1 MVCTRRLGWSL
12 SPHRVPA
19 NQRRPDAGPS
29 RRPPLTARRTARR
42 TVLVFQLHGGGL
54 APAWPAEPCLIC
66 HRCGAGLAPARPA
79 GLQFCRHCRP
89 AIGPAGGCAECEGH
103 GIGPGAPELG
113 GSRSRILRLGRGPSK
128 RRPIARGA
136 VGAVGAV
143 YCAAVCRQHR
153 AAQQE
158 TKRQWCPKRVWRPRR
173 RRQRR
178 WEQQRRRRQQQRPQ
192 RQRSAVRA
200 ESVEEGVDEEGGA

>member
-1 MVCTRRLGWSL
+1 MRQIRRGRPIRGGRPSTPLKWRKSSPHFTETLVLVAFGLSVGWGKLVCTRRLGWSL

-42 TVLVFQLHGGGL
+42 TVLVFRLHGGAL
-54 APAWPAEPCLIC
+54 APARPAEPCLIC

-79 GLQFCRHCRP
+79 GLQSCRHCRP
-89 AIGPAGGCAECEGH
+89 AIGPAGGCAECEGN

-128 RRPIARGA
+128 RRPIGRGA
-136 VGAVGAV
+136 VGAIGAV
-143 YCAAVCRQHR
+143 YCAGVCRQHR
-153 AAQQE
+153 AAQ
-158 TKRQWCPKRVWRPRR
+158 
-173 RRQRR
+173 
-178 WEQQRRRRQQQRPQ
+178 
-192 RQRSAVRA
+192 
-200 ESVEEGVDEEGGA
+200 